1 MSLSLDVYNK
11 KKQKAGQKVT
21 VLDRRRFKG
30 GRSKEENL
38 VEELKKDMEI
48 VGITNTEEVLQD
60 LMRLKEKLKYIN
72 FYLLLKVYQY
82 FAGKNFD
89 LSLVFLNFD
98 KDFKEEYAEILIN
111 NNYTN
116 DLNTKLN
123 AHKFRQDY
131 IIYLFLLA
139 DLDLNN
145 ASTEADIEQ
154 VIDED
159 NDLEDKEYFEGAV
172 DFEGIV
178 DDEFQQDY

>member
-1 MSLSLDVYNK
+1 MSLSLDIYNK
-11 KKQKAGQKVT
+11 KKQTTNQKVT

-48 VGITNTEEVLQD
+48 VGIPNTEEVLKD
-60 LMRLKEKLKYIN
+60 LMNLKEKLKYMN
-72 FYLLLKVYQY
+72 FYLLLNVYNY

-98 KDFKEEYAEILIN
+98 EDFKEEYADILIK

-116 DLNTKLN
+116 DLNNKLN

-154 VIDED
+154 TIDED
-159 NDLEDKEYFEGAV
+159 NDLEDKEDFEGAV
-172 DFEGIV
+172 DFEDIE
-178 DDEFQQDY
+178 DDEFKQDY